1 MLLEM
6 HLLKV
11 LVLEVYVRGV
21 SQMVDDDDSNV
32 YAIKI
37 SQQVEHIVRSSKDN
51 IQ

>member
-21 SQMVDDDDSNV
+21 SQMDDDDDSNV

-37 SQQVEHIVRSSKDN
+37 SQQVEHIVRFLKGN

>member
-11 LVLEVYVRGV
+11 LVLEVNVRGV
-21 SQMVDDDDSNV
+21 SQMDDDDGSNV

-37 SQQVEHIVRSSKDN
+37 SQQVEHIVRSSKDGME
-51 IQ
+51 